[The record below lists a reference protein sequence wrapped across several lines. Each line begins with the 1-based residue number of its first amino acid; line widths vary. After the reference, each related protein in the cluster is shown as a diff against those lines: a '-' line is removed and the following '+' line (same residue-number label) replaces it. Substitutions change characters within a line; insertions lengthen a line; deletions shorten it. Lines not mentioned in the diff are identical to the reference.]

1 MRFRRVEDPG
11 RTSYLSA
18 MSFLALAP
26 KPEAQPATAVPLKT
40 ALWRGLTG
48 HCPHCGKGRMFRA
61 FLKVADRCNVCGEEL
76 HHQRAD
82 DFPAYLVIVL
92 VGHLVVPLVLH
103 VEMTYQPAY
112 WIHAAMFL
120 PLTLALSL
128 LLIQPVKGAVIAL
141 QWHAGM
147 HGFEEAKKL
156 RASVPTPG

>member
-1 MRFRRVEDPG
+1 MD
-11 RTSYLSA
+11 
-18 MSFLALAP
+18 FLAFAP
-26 KPEAQPATAVPLKT
+26 KSEARPETAVPLRT
-40 ALWRGLTG
+40 ALWRGLKG
-48 HCPHCGKGRMFRA
+48 QCPHCGNGRMFRA
-61 FLKVADRCNVCGEEL
+61 FLKVADRCDVCGEEL

-128 LLIQPVKGAVIAL
+128 LLIQPVKGAVVAL

>member
-1 MRFRRVEDPG
+1 MN
-11 RTSYLSA
+11 
-18 MSFLALAP
+18 FLAFAP
-26 KPEAQPATAVPLKT
+26 KPELRPETAVLLKT
-40 ALWRGLTG
+40 ALWRGLKG
-48 HCPHCGKGRMFRA
+48 QCPHCGKGRMFRA
-61 FLKVADRCNVCGEEL
+61 FLKVADRCDVCGEEL

-128 LLIQPVKGAVIAL
+128 LLIQPVKGAVVAL

-156 RASVPTPG
+156 RASVPRPG

>member
-1 MRFRRVEDPG
+1 MD
-11 RTSYLSA
+11 
-18 MSFLALAP
+18 FLKYAASP
-26 KPEAQPATAVPLKT
+26 AVPPEGAVPLKT

-48 HCPHCGKGRMFRA
+48 RCPHCGKGRMFRR
-61 FLKVADRCNVCGEEL
+61 FLKVADCCEVCGEEL

-82 DFPAYLVIVL
+82 DFPAYLVIVI

-120 PLTLALSL
+120 PLTLGLTL

-147 HGFEEAKKL
+147 HGFEESKKL
-156 RASVPTPG
+156 RGSLQAPG